1 MPPPV
6 IVTRWSSS
14 SYHGSDAVDA
24 SKRNL
29 LAVAAH
35 QTGVPVNL
43 SVNSSRYIAQMSS
56 KHALIVTFFTRWPCA
71 ENVCVSRFCL
81 RPLFRNDNTANIPLF
96 ILLQGCKMIKT
107 QDEPKRHAPPMFI
120 HHIWLWLLCSPIT
133 SIVPPVRRTP
143 VHNGNGVMVE
153 VLLFPRVWSPSLVH
167 VVCYSALSR
176 NKGKNGNIDQPKQV
190 L

>member
-71 ENVCVSRFCL
+71 ENVCISRFCL
-81 RPLFRNDNTANIPLF
+81 RPLLRNDNTANIPLF

-107 QDEPKRHAPPMFI
+107 QDEPKRHAPPYVHTPYLVVITMFPHNI
-120 HHIWLWLLCSPIT
+120 NSASCTSNSRSQWKRCNGWGIT
-133 SIVPPVRRTP
+133 FSSRVVSISCACC
-143 VHNGNGVMVE
+143 
-153 VLLFPRVWSPSLVH
+153 LLFG
-167 VVCYSALSR
+167 AF
-176 NKGKNGNIDQPKQV
+176 KKQRQKRQHRPA
-190 L
+190 